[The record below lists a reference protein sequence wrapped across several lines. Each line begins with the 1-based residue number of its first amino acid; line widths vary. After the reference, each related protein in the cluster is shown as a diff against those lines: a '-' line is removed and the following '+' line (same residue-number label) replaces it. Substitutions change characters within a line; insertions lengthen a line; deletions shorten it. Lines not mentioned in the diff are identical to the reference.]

1 MISYYL
7 SSSDDAERLVTLC
20 RKYDNDIDVVY
31 QRYTVDGKSILGV
44 MSLIGHTVGIMFFP
58 ENDPEISKVQE
69 EFEKKLH
76 S

>member
-1 MISYYL
+1 MVSYYL
-7 SSSDDAERLVTLC
+7 SSSDDAERLVALC
-20 RKYDNDIDVVY
+20 REYDNDIDVAY

-58 ENDPEISKVQE
+58 ERDPEIIKLQE
-69 EFEKKLH
+69 EFEKKLR